1 MKSVVSRYLFLQ
13 RKYRRFEIK
22 EKKEKRERD
31 EERRVRMTTTMA
43 PGHRR
48 GSRADTWDEEN
59 GSHSLVRSVLG
70 LGSNAC
76 RGAAAWPVLSKVP
89 FALSILSMTDAALAA
104 VSQASGAQR
113 YR

>member
-1 MKSVVSRYLFLQ
+1 
-13 RKYRRFEIK
+13 
-22 EKKEKRERD
+22 
-31 EERRVRMTTTMA
+31 MTTTMA
-43 PGHRR
+43 PGHRQ

-104 VSQASGAQR
+104 VSGRVEHSVFDDLLTRAVDGAMDFQR
-113 YR
+113 NCTRMAGT